1 MCKPVEI
8 DSEEDGPVIAR
19 AAAIDVAKASGMVC
33 TRVPHASKPGR
44 KVTKVWEVD
53 AATGAI
59 VELAGYLAALGIERV
74 VLEATGD
81 YWRCWYYLLSAAGLE
96 CWLVNARD
104 VKNAPGRPKTDKL
117 DAVWLCKLNEKN
129 MVRRSFVPAEPMR
142 QVRGWTRDRFDLV
155 ADRTRV
161 RQRVEK
167 LLEDALLKMSVVIT
181 DIFGVS
187 GRAIMAALIGGQRD
201 PAKLV
206 ALAVPRIIKN
216 KRAALTQALT
226 GRFTGHHAARL
237 EMLLAQHDQLTAL
250 IDQATA
256 QIDQAITALPPAP
269 ASDSTSGP
277 GTPAG
282 DPSGPGTEAASDAY
296 LSAVQRLCEIPGI
309 GPEIARSIIG
319 EIGLDVTGVFGTAQ
333 RLCSWAK
340 VSPRTVQSGATKRS
354 GKTGKGNFY
363 LKSGLGQ
370 AATGAAKTGTF
381 LGERYRRLVKRM
393 PKAKAK
399 TAIARSIL
407 VIVFELLAD
416 PAKRFQDLGPGH
428 YAKHMD
434 TGRRTTKLTDELRAL
449 GWSVTLTPLAA

>member
-1 MCKPVEI
+1 VRKPVEI
-8 DSEEDGPVIAR
+8 DSDDDGPVIAR
-19 AAAIDVAKASGMVC
+19 AAAIDVAKATGMIC
-33 TRVPHASKPGR
+33 TRVPHASKPDR

-53 AATGAI
+53 ATTAAI
-59 VELAGYLAALGIERV
+59 IELAGHLTALGIERV

-81 YWRCWYYLLSAAGLE
+81 YWRCWHYLLSSAGLE

-104 VKNAPGRPKTDKL
+104 VKNVPGRPKSDKL

-142 QVRGWTRDRFDLV
+142 QVRDWTRDRFDLV

-187 GRAIMAALIGGQRD
+187 GRAIMAALIDGQRD
-201 PAKLV
+201 PAELA

-216 KRAALTQALT
+216 KRGALEQALT

-250 IDQATA
+250 IDQVTTR
-256 QIDQAITALPPAP
+256 IDQAITALPPAP
-269 ASDSTSGP
+269 PADPASGP
-277 GTPAG
+277 GTPAAG
-282 DPSGPGTEAASDAY
+282 DAY
-296 LSAVQRLCEIPGI
+296 LSAVERLCEIPGI

-319 EIGLDVTGVFGTAQ
+319 EIGLDVTGVFGTAT

-340 VSPRTVQSGATKRS
+340 VAPRTVQSGASKRS

-370 AATGAAKTGTF
+370 AATGAAKTDTF

-416 PAKRFQDLGPGH
+416 PAKRYKDLGSGH
-428 YAKHMD
+428 YAKRMD
-434 TGRRTTKLTDELRAL
+434 TGRRTARLTGELRAL
-449 GWSVTLTPLAA
+449 GWEVTLAPLTA